1 MDIVELL
8 GLDSLLAQ
16 LVLAIGG
23 AMVLGNG
30 FAIYQDKQGKMPKDA
45 EGAFRKSRAWWLFGV
60 GVVIA
65 LWGLISLVA
74 G

>member
-1 MDIVELL
+1 VDIVDVL

-16 LVLAIGG
+16 LVLAIGA
-23 AMVLGNG
+23 AMILGNG
-30 FAIYQDKQGKMPKDA
+30 FAIYQHRQGKAPK
-45 EGAFRKSRAWWLFGV
+45 GAQGEFRASRAWWLLVV

-65 LWGLISLVA
+65 LWGLLSLLA

>member
-1 MDIVELL
+1 MDIVEVL

-23 AMVLGNG
+23 AMILGNG
-30 FAIYQDKQGKMPKDA
+30 FAIYQHRQGNVPK
-45 EGAFRKSRAWWLFGV
+45 GAQGVFRASRAWWLLGV

-65 LWGLISLVA
+65 L
-74 G
+74 